1 MFRRNIRD
9 SRSTGQ
15 CSGYKRGDMRNIRDS
30 RSTGQCSGGTYAI
43 AGALDSVQA
52 INVVT

>member
-1 MFRRNIRD
+1 MVRRNIND

-15 CSGYKRGDMRNIRDS
+15 CSGYKSGEMKSIRDS

-43 AGALDSVQA
+43 AGALDSVQDEH
-52 INVVT
+52 T